1 MASPENQSSIETPSF
16 HSSFA
21 DSWITEAFSRDN
33 QALTIALQKSI
44 SDSFVNPVAWPA
56 PETSPKRQRT
66 ANPPPLP
73 LTEKIS
79 KRKPRA
85 SKRSQTTFITADPAD
100 FRQKVQQVTGFSFGE
115 GQVPVSPILKPEP
128 QRPGNRLHNVAGPGF
143 LPTLD
148 TSAVLLDHQQPFS
161 GAVVGSSLDC
171 EIFPSFPTLD
181 SWKV

>member
-21 DSWITEAFSRDN
+21 DSWITEAFSRDS

-44 SDSFVNPVAWPA
+44 SDSFVNTVAWPT

-66 ANPPPLP
+66 AANPPPP
-73 LTEKIS
+73 TGKVS
-79 KRKPRA
+79 KRKRRA
-85 SKRSQTTFITADPAD
+85 SKRSQTTFITADPAN
-100 FRQKVQQVTGFSFGE
+100 FRQMVQQVTGVRFGD
-115 GQVPVSPILKPEP
+115 GQMPVNPVLKPEP
-128 QRPGNRLHNVAGPGF
+128 QRLNNRLPNVVGPGF

>member
-44 SDSFVNPVAWPA
+44 SDSFVNTVACPA
-56 PETSPKRQRT
+56 PEASPKRQRFS
-66 ANPPPLP
+66 NPPPP
-73 LTEKIS
+73 PTGKVS
-79 KRKPRA
+79 KLKPRA
-85 SKRSQTTFITADPAD
+85 SKRSQTTFIMADPAN
-100 FRQKVQQVTGFSFGE
+100 FRQMVQQVTGVRFGD
-115 GQVPVSPILKPEP
+115 GQMPVSPLLKLEP
-128 QRPGNRLHNVAGPGF
+128 QRLGNRLPNVAGPGF

>member
-1 MASPENQSSIETPSF
+1 MASSENQSSIETPTF
-16 HSSFA
+16 HSTFA

-44 SDSFVNPVAWPA
+44 SDSLVNPVAWPT

-66 ANPPPLP
+66 VFTPPSP
-73 LTEKIS
+73 TGKVS

-85 SKRSQTTFITADPAD
+85 SKRSQTTFITADPAN
-100 FRQKVQQVTGFSFGE
+100 FRQMVQQVTGVGFGD
-115 GQVPVSPILKPEP
+115 GHMPVSPVLKPEP
-128 QRPGNRLHNVAGPGF
+128 HRPGNRLLNGAGPGF

-148 TSAVLLDHQQPFS
+148 TSAVLLDHQQSFS

-171 EIFPSFPTLD
+171 EIFPSFPTLE